1 MCLFS
6 ARAERPTAFKRS
18 LFMKLS
24 PLFALP
30 LLALIAC
37 SGNVEDA
44 EPSVNEAVDVTIS
57 DASVDMTVAADPVPM
72 SGRVTLSVDRLIE
85 ELDPN
90 NCLVMMQVEN
100 GTDETLSAGLFAFDV
115 EGDGDRAGGNMFPQT
130 VAPGERATAQVIL
143 PGRTCAVAKQ
153 IVGGQPACMTADEEP
168 CLDRLDFED
177 GEVDFTLND

>member
-1 MCLFS
+1 
-6 ARAERPTAFKRS
+6 
-18 LFMKLS
+18 MKLS

-44 EPSVNEAVDVTIS
+44 APSVSEAVDVTIS
-57 DASVDMTVAADPVPM
+57 DASIDMTAAADPVPM

-143 PGRTCAVAKQ
+143 PGRTCSVAEK
-153 IVGGQPACMTADEEP
+153 IVGGQPACMTAAEEL